1 MVSYY
6 GLQYSIAPDKPA
18 SKTPYDSH
26 RQGILS
32 GSNGFIFM
40 FTVSCLR
47 PETCVAM
54 INDEPIVK
62 SALASSDIWPTQEGA
77 YN

>member
-1 MVSYY
+1 MIATGKVFLVAQMVS
-6 GLQYSIAPDKPA
+6 S
-18 SKTPYDSH
+18 S
-26 RQGILS
+26 
-32 GSNGFIFM
+32 M

-47 PETCVAM
+47 PETRVAM

-62 SALASSDIWPTQEGA
+62 SALASSDIWQTQEGA